1 MGSVLKTRTY
11 RERPPTR
18 TETRGAMRTPS
29 TESSQHGR
37 ETDKWIR
44 GQPAKSFA
52 KQAPHHHSS
61 GLYPRQTGRAARESS
76 LYTDTEL
83 PGPAQ
88 MGNEGAIASPVQSD
102 HATRP
107 CGLPTQ
113 KSCTRQRGTRRWA
126 RGELRYSPIVGPPSH
141 GNQECDDVT
150 RTIRLRHK
158 ALRPPDVKIIYL
170 ATWDTVM
177 GPRIVPL

>member
-1 MGSVLKTRTY
+1 MGQLGSVLKTRTY

-61 GLYPRQTGRAARESS
+61 GLYPEQTGRAARESS

-83 PGPAQ
+83 PGPAPK
-88 MGNEGAIASPVQSD
+88 G
-102 HATRP
+102 
-107 CGLPTQ
+107 
-113 KSCTRQRGTRRWA
+113 KRG
-126 RGELRYSPIVGPPSH
+126 
-141 GNQECDDVT
+141 
-150 RTIRLRHK
+150 
-158 ALRPPDVKIIYL
+158 
-170 ATWDTVM
+170 
-177 GPRIVPL
+177 